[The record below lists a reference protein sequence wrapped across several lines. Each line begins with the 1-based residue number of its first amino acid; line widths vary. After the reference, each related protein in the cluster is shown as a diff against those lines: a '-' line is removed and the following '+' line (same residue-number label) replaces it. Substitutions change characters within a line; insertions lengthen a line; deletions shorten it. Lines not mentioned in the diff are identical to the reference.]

1 MIDGLLALFCGVA
14 GLTLLRAAYRLATA
28 DTRKHRRD
36 YPHLRAV
43 FMGKV
48 PREGRRRS
56 MLFNRRRG
64 RIEFH

>member
-1 MIDGLLALFCGVA
+1 MTDALVAFCCCVA
-14 GLTLLRAAYRLATA
+14 GVTLLRAAWYVATA
-28 DTRKHRRD
+28 DTRHYRRD

-48 PREGRRRS
+48 PRSGRRRS
-56 MLFNRRRG
+56 MLFSRRRG